1 MNFLL
6 QPPWNVWVLTPLLI
20 FCARLTDVSL
30 ATLRIIMLSRGHQK
44 LAPFLGFFEIL
55 IWLIAI
61 RQIFQHLDNWL
72 AFVAYAAGFAS
83 GTALGMA
90 IERRLAIGLI
100 AVRVIATNEA
110 SLIVDELRKRDF
122 GVTSFAAEGKRRGV
136 KLIYTIIPRKKLNDA
151 LDVIRDHNPKAFV
164 STSDVRSVNEGFFP
178 AVPYRRPP
186 IPFAG
191 FLRKSK

>member
-1 MNFLL
+1 MDFLL
-6 QPPWNVWVLTPLLI
+6 HPPWSVWVLTPLLI
-20 FCARLTDVSL
+20 FFARMTDVSL
-30 ATLRIIMLSRGHQK
+30 ATLRIIMLSRGRRR

-90 IERRLAIGLI
+90 IEQRLAIGLV

-110 SLIVDELRKRDF
+110 TQIVDELRSRDF
-122 GVTSFAAEGKRRGV
+122 GVTSFAAEGQRGQV
-136 KLIYTIIPRKKLNDA
+136 KLIYTIIPRKKLNAA
-151 LDVIRDHNPKAFV
+151 LSVIRGHNPKAFV
-164 STSDVRSVNEGFFP
+164 SITDIRSVSEGFFP
-178 AVPYRRPP
+178 AAPYRRPP